1 MLKLCSQKCLNLA
14 NSTPSVIILRKS
26 SSNYHVFTKHNRII
40 NHSNNSLIPVNNNSV
55 NGLLAEFRCSIDKM
69 CLRSISITNV
79 VKEKSE
85 KMTLNDQAEYK
96 SHYNERRQK
105 RIQFY
110 RKNFFMF
117 NYSMVS
123 VLGFILLVSW
133 WYPEERKRITK
144 KHPFLGEFIDYALGP
159 EEGKIEDVNE
169 IEKSEKPS

>member
-1 MLKLCSQKCLNLA
+1 MLKLCSQKCLNWA
-14 NSTPSVIILRKS
+14 YRNPSVTVLRKS
-26 SSNYHVFTKHNRII
+26 SSNNYEFTKHNRII

-55 NGLLAEFRCSIDKM
+55 NGLLVKFRCSIEKM

-79 VKEKSE
+79 VKQKSE
-85 KMTLNDQAEYK
+85 KMTLNDQAKYK

-117 NYSMVS
+117 NFSMSS

-133 WYPEERKRITK
+133 WDPKERERITN
-144 KHPFLGEFIDYALGP
+144 KHPFLGEFIDNVLGP
-159 EEGKIEDVNE
+159 AEGKIEEVNE